1 MKSETIVNFQKY
13 LIFFLVMMTGSC
25 GQAFAQPLNAALH
38 GQWASDDGETTLL
51 ISNKLFKFI
60 LPPDNNELS
69 FSWINSPPKDGSSPE
84 AMVSKDG
91 EYNVCFYLNSTIS
104 RGDLLTELTTEMLKL
119 FKLKNFWGLS
129 QKRLD
134 DEIDSMSKSL
144 KIINNLSDE
153 RLSAIACKQLVYSID
168 FKRYQEIGSGDVVSY
183 TFFYDQDRVY
193 EWIKNF
199 TMGGVS
205 IDTYS
210 RK

>member
-1 MKSETIVNFQKY
+1 
-13 LIFFLVMMTGSC
+13 
-25 GQAFAQPLNAALH
+25 
-38 GQWASDDGETTLL
+38 
-51 ISNKLFKFI
+51 
-60 LPPDNNELS
+60 
-69 FSWINSPPKDGSSPE
+69 
-84 AMVSKDG
+84 
-91 EYNVCFYLNSTIS
+91 
-104 RGDLLTELTTEMLKL
+104 
-119 FKLKNFWGLS
+119 
-129 QKRLD
+129 LD